1 MTSYFLGGKGIGRNV
16 GTGLPNLCCIEVK
29 KSKKN
34 HWLTRINDKAV
45 AKNLNWYVISIYDST
60 CSLHW
65 DYVAETEYIF
75 LIYFQLFVFINRVP
89 CSLLPTI

>member
-34 HWLTRINDKAV
+34 HLDHKDK
-45 AKNLNWYVISIYDST
+45 
-60 CSLHW
+60 
-65 DYVAETEYIF
+65 
-75 LIYFQLFVFINRVP
+75 
-89 CSLLPTI
+89 